1 MWFYEGL
8 QCDINLTNIFSGEED
23 QTRYD
28 LSRLRKPHDGE
39 LPSTFDFVDPKRTEQ
54 PLGTTSKD
62 RPEIGDFI
70 SNRLDDANTDMG
82 SPNDD
87 TPITF
92 DYEGGG
98 SDAGSLS
105 SLNTSSS
112 GDQDYDYLN
121 EWGPKFAKL
130 ADMYNNYGDTE

>member
-1 MWFYEGL
+1 MKYFTSL
-8 QCDINLTNIFSGEED
+8 FTGEED

-28 LSRLRKPHDGE
+28 LSRLRKPDDGE
-39 LPSTFDFVDPKRTEQ
+39 HPSTWDLVDPKKHVQ
-54 PLGTTSKD
+54 PLGSSKD

-70 SNRLDDANTDMG
+70 HGRLGDADDDPS
-82 SPNDD
+82 SPPYD
-87 TPITF
+87 TTHPYEF
-92 DYEGGG
+92 EGGN

-130 ADMYNNYGDTE
+130 ADMYNNYDGTE